1 MSLFFCLSSLKFSSV
16 RTDMYKTTYDKQNC
30 QTGVIHIGY
39 GAFHRAHQAV
49 YLDDYMEK
57 TGDLRWG
64 IVAVNLRNEGFRE
77 IEDYILKTPSS
88 YRLVRSHLDY
98 IDWTKNRTVAKH
110 MLTLPTVHLVTITV
124 TESGYAPGSPLF
136 EYLACGLRNR
146 SAPITIMCCDNIRQN
161 GIVLET
167 QFLAYLYQ
175 TNQYELA
182 DWVREN
188 VSFPSCMVDRITPRT
203 THVLREEI
211 EELFP
216 GLGHNAVQC
225 EEYTQWV
232 IESKFKSRFPRL
244 SEVGVTITRDLEP
257 YEETKIRILNGGH
270 TSLAYLGVLSG
281 YQTFDQVMNDEAHR
295 NHFKQLQKEEIVPSI
310 EMDLPFDIDE
320 YVEKIEERLS
330 STTNHDELERICM
343 DGFTKFHTFIVPSL
357 RSCLEQGKRPIH
369 TYKSIAGWYIYARR
383 FSRGCKK
390 IRYSEPNWLL
400 LEPLLKEGNVD
411 AFVTNERLW
420 GDIPRTYI
428 TFSRDLKNILM
439 SHTYEK
445 EIDLLGD
452 D

>member
-1 MSLFFCLSSLKFSSV
+1 
-16 RTDMYKTTYDKQNC
+16 MYKTTYDKSEC
-30 QTGVIHIGY
+30 QTGIVHIGY
-39 GAFHRAHQAV
+39 GNFHRAHQAM
-49 YLDDYMEK
+49 YIDDYMEK

-77 IEDYILKTPSS
+77 IDDYVLKTPSS

-110 MLTLPTVHLVTITV
+110 MLALSSVQLVTVTV

-146 SAPITIMCCDNIRQN
+146 KTPITVMCCDNIRQN

-188 VSFPSCMVDRITPRT
+188 VKFPSCMVDRITPRT
-203 THVLREEI
+203 TDIVRREV

-216 GLGHNAVQC
+216 SWGNSAIQS

-232 IESKFKSRFPRL
+232 IEDKFASDFPDL
-244 SEVGVTITRDLEP
+244 SQVGAIITNDIEP

-270 TSLAYLGVLSG
+270 TSLAYLGALSG
-281 YQTFDQVMNDEAHR
+281 YDTFDQVMNDTAHR
-295 NHFKQLQKEEIVPSI
+295 KHFRMLQEEEIIPSLDI
-310 EMDLPFDIDE
+310 DLPFDVYEYIDK
-320 YVEKIEERLS
+320 VEERIS
-330 STTNHDELERICM
+330 SETNHDDLDRICM
-343 DGFTKFHTFIVPSL
+343 DGFTKFHTFVVPSI
-357 RSCLEQGKRPIH
+357 RKCLEQKKRPIH
-369 TYKSIAGWYIYARR
+369 IYRSIAAWYIYSRKFA
-383 FSRGCKK
+383 RGCKK

-400 LEPLLKEGNVD
+400 LEPLLRDGALD
-411 AFVTNERLW
+411 AFVSNERLW
-420 GDIPRTYI
+420 GDIPKKHI
-428 TFSRDLKNILM
+428 TFTRDLKSILM

>member
-1 MSLFFCLSSLKFSSV
+1 LSKSLKNFCPNV
-16 RTDMYKTTYDKQNC
+16 RMYKTSYDKSDC
-30 QTGVIHIGY
+30 QTGIVHIGY
-39 GAFHRAHQAV
+39 GAFHRAHQAA
-49 YLDDYMEK
+49 YIDDYMEK

-77 IEDYILKTPSS
+77 IDDYVVRTPSS

-110 MLTLPTVHLVTITV
+110 MLVLSSVKLITITV

-146 SAPITIMCCDNIRQN
+146 NSPITILCCDNIRQN
-161 GIVLET
+161 GRALEA

-175 TNQYELA
+175 TNQIELA
-182 DWVREN
+182 NWVREN

-203 THVLREEI
+203 DDPLRFEV

-216 GLGHNAVQC
+216 SYGKTAIQT
-225 EEYTQWV
+225 EEFTQWV
-232 IESKFKSRFPRL
+232 IEDDFAAEFPDL
-244 SEVGVTITRDLEP
+244 TEVGVTITKNLEP

-281 YQTFDQVMNDEAHR
+281 YSTFDEVMSDKAHLK
-295 NHFKQLQKEEIVPSI
+295 HFKLLQSEEIVPSI

-320 YVEKIEERLS
+320 YVETIEERLS
-330 STTNHDELERICM
+330 AAYNNDHLERICM

-357 RSCLEQGKRPIH
+357 RVCLEQRKRPIH
-369 TYKSIAGWYIYARR
+369 IYRSIGAWYIYARK
-383 FSRGCKK
+383 FARGC
-390 IRYSEPNWLL
+390 IRIKYTEPNWLL
-400 LEPLLKEGNVD
+400 LEPLLRDGAVD
-411 AFVTNERLW
+411 AFVSNERLW
-420 GDIPRTYI
+420 GELPKKYR
-428 TFSRDLKNILM
+428 TFSRDLKSVLI

-445 EIDLLGD
+445 EIDLLGED
-452 D
+452 

>member
-1 MSLFFCLSSLKFSSV
+1 
-16 RTDMYKTTYDKQNC
+16 MYKTTYDKAEC
-30 QTGVIHIGY
+30 QTGIVHIGY

-49 YLDDYMEK
+49 YIDDYMEK

-77 IEDYILKTPSS
+77 IDDYVLKTPSS

-110 MLTLPTVHLVTITV
+110 MLALSSVQLVTVTV

-146 SAPITIMCCDNIRQN
+146 KTPITVMCCDNIRQN

-175 TNQYELA
+175 TNQYELV

-188 VSFPSCMVDRITPRT
+188 VKFPSCMVDRITPRT
-203 THVLREEI
+203 TDIVRQEV

-216 GLGHNAVQC
+216 SWGNSAIQS

-232 IESKFKSRFPRL
+232 IEDKFASDFPDL
-244 SEVGVTITRDLEP
+244 SQVGAIITNDIEP

-270 TSLAYLGVLSG
+270 TSLAYLGALSG
-281 YQTFDQVMNDEAHR
+281 YDTFDQVMNDTAHR
-295 NHFKQLQKEEIVPSI
+295 KHFRMLQEEEIIPSLDI
-310 EMDLPFDIDE
+310 DLPFDVYEYIDK
-320 YVEKIEERLS
+320 VEERIS
-330 STTNHDELERICM
+330 SETNHDDLDRICM
-343 DGFTKFHTFIVPSL
+343 DGFTKFHTFVVPSI
-357 RSCLEQGKRPIH
+357 RKCLEQKKRPIH
-369 TYKSIAGWYIYARR
+369 IYKSIAAWYIYSRKFA
-383 FSRGCKK
+383 RGCKK

-400 LEPLLKEGNVD
+400 LEPLLRDGALD
-411 AFVTNERLW
+411 AFVSNERLW
-420 GDIPRTYI
+420 GDIPKKHI
-428 TFSRDLKNILM
+428 TFTRDLKSILM

>member
-1 MSLFFCLSSLKFSSV
+1 
-16 RTDMYKTTYDKQNC
+16 MYKTTYDKAEC
-30 QTGVIHIGY
+30 QTGIVHIGY

-49 YLDDYMEK
+49 YIDDYMEK

-77 IEDYILKTPSS
+77 IDDYVLKTPSS

-110 MLTLPTVHLVTITV
+110 MLALSSVQLVTVTV

-146 SAPITIMCCDNIRQN
+146 KTPITVMCCDNIRQN

-188 VSFPSCMVDRITPRT
+188 VKFPSCMVDRITPRT
-203 THVLREEI
+203 TDIVRREV

-216 GLGHNAVQC
+216 SWGNSAIQS

-232 IESKFKSRFPRL
+232 IEDKFASDFPDL
-244 SEVGVTITRDLEP
+244 SQVGAIITNDIEP

-270 TSLAYLGVLSG
+270 TSLAYLGALSG
-281 YQTFDQVMNDEAHR
+281 YDTFDQVMNDTAHR
-295 NHFKQLQKEEIVPSI
+295 KHFRMLQEEEIIPSLDI
-310 EMDLPFDIDE
+310 DLPFDVYEYIDK
-320 YVEKIEERLS
+320 VEERIS
-330 STTNHDELERICM
+330 SETNHDDLDRICM
-343 DGFTKFHTFIVPSL
+343 DGFTKFHTFVVPSI
-357 RSCLEQGKRPIH
+357 RKCLEQKKRPIH
-369 TYKSIAGWYIYARR
+369 IYRSIAAWYIYSRR
-383 FSRGCKK
+383 FARGCKK

-400 LEPLLKEGNVD
+400 LEPLLRDGALD
-411 AFVTNERLW
+411 AFVSNERLW
-420 GDIPRTYI
+420 GDIPKKHI
-428 TFSRDLKNILM
+428 TFTRDLKSILM

>member
-1 MSLFFCLSSLKFSSV
+1 
-16 RTDMYKTTYDKQNC
+16 MYKTTYDKAEC
-30 QTGVIHIGY
+30 QTGIVHIGY

-49 YLDDYMEK
+49 YIDDYMEK

-77 IEDYILKTPSS
+77 IDDYVLKTPSS

-110 MLTLPTVHLVTITV
+110 MLALSSVQLVTVTV

-146 SAPITIMCCDNIRQN
+146 KTPITVMCCDNIRQN

-188 VSFPSCMVDRITPRT
+188 VKFPSCMVDRITPRT
-203 THVLREEI
+203 TDIVRREV

-216 GLGHNAVQC
+216 SWGNSAIQS

-232 IESKFKSRFPRL
+232 IEDKFASDFPDL
-244 SEVGVTITRDLEP
+244 SQVGAIITNDIEP

-270 TSLAYLGVLSG
+270 TSLAYLGALSG
-281 YQTFDQVMNDEAHR
+281 YDTFDQVMNDTAHR
-295 NHFKQLQKEEIVPSI
+295 KHFRMLQEEEIIPSLDI
-310 EMDLPFDIDE
+310 DLPFDVYEYIDK
-320 YVEKIEERLS
+320 VEERIS
-330 STTNHDELERICM
+330 SETNHDDLDRICM
-343 DGFTKFHTFIVPSL
+343 DGFTKFHTFVVPSI
-357 RSCLEQGKRPIH
+357 RKCLEQKKRPIH
-369 TYKSIAGWYIYARR
+369 IYKSIAAWYIYSRR
-383 FSRGCKK
+383 FARGCKK

-400 LEPLLKEGNVD
+400 LEPLLRDGALD
-411 AFVTNERLW
+411 AFVSNERLW
-420 GDIPRTYI
+420 GDIPKKHI
-428 TFSRDLKNILM
+428 TFTRDLKSILM

>member
-1 MSLFFCLSSLKFSSV
+1 
-16 RTDMYKTTYDKQNC
+16 MYKTTYDKAEC
-30 QTGVIHIGY
+30 QTGIVHIGY

-49 YLDDYMEK
+49 YIDDYMEK

-77 IEDYILKTPSS
+77 IDNYVLKTPSS

-110 MLTLPTVHLVTITV
+110 MLALSSVQLVTVTV

-146 SAPITIMCCDNIRQN
+146 KTPITVMCCDNIRQN
-161 GIVLET
+161 GIVLEA

-188 VSFPSCMVDRITPRT
+188 VKFPSCMVDRITPRT
-203 THVLREEI
+203 TDIVRREV

-216 GLGHNAVQC
+216 SWGNSAIQS

-232 IESKFKSRFPRL
+232 IEDKFASDFPDL
-244 SEVGVTITRDLEP
+244 SQVGAIITHDIEP

-270 TSLAYLGVLSG
+270 TSLAYLGALSG
-281 YQTFDQVMNDEAHR
+281 YDTFDQVMNDTAHR
-295 NHFKQLQKEEIVPSI
+295 KHFRMLQKEEIIPSLDI
-310 EMDLPFDIDE
+310 DLPFDVYEYIDK
-320 YVEKIEERLS
+320 VEERIS
-330 STTNHDELERICM
+330 SETNHDDLDRICM
-343 DGFTKFHTFIVPSL
+343 DGFTKFHTFVVPSI
-357 RSCLEQGKRPIH
+357 RKCLEQKKRPIH
-369 TYKSIAGWYIYARR
+369 IYKSIAAWYIYSRKFA
-383 FSRGCKK
+383 RGCKK

-400 LEPLLKEGNVD
+400 LEPLLRDGALD
-411 AFVTNERLW
+411 AFVSNERLW
-420 GDIPRTYI
+420 GDIPKKHI
-428 TFSRDLKNILM
+428 TFTRDLKSILM